1 MDRTTQIFGNK
12 IDNKTIK
19 KANKSKAKFYK
30 KFGDDQDAKYHVAI
44 EDIDTLNNINVS
56 NLVSS
61 DNQGSF
67 PDNSV
72 IVGNIR
78 MGFGHYRIAIAIAS
92 CANALGYKPF
102 WHDLSSYK
110 ESTGSKIIKHQN
122 DLYSMGSRWSQK
134 YKLFNKLYWEPLN
147 SEGFRKIEYNAVDQK
162 NAEIF
167 TPLYN
172 DFPKDIPY
180 IGTHVWPTQGAV
192 HAGLTNVV
200 NVIPDNWPMG
210 LHLAEGSIHT
220 VQTPFA
226 YLGYKTLNGFA
237 KNKLNEMPEGSIVE
251 TGYYIDHELVSNLEE
266 DTLNRLKRIED
277 GKPLRILLPVGGAG
291 AGKELFK
298 GMITFL
304 QPYIK
309 ENKVQLFLNFGDH
322 LNVWEYLK
330 DNVKGLEDQTTTVF
344 NNYKEY
350 LSLVENVDTLE
361 NGIYAFYHEDIFEAV
376 YSSNAIMRFMDII
389 ATKPSELAYYPIPKF
404 FIKRVGGH
412 EAYGAIH
419 SSEMGDG
426 TFECDTIEKIE
437 SMLLTFINEKDV
449 LKSLNNNILKLHKM
463 KRYHGGYEAV
473 KLATKKKSK

>member
-1 MDRTTQIFGNK
+1 MDRTSIIFGNK
-12 IDNKTIK
+12 ISQKTIK
-19 KANKSKAKFYK
+19 KAEKSKAKFYK
-30 KFGDDQDAKYHVAI
+30 KFGNDSNKKYHLGVR
-44 EDIDTLNNINVS
+44 DIDTLNPINTQ

-61 DNQGSF
+61 ETPIKLPENA
-67 PDNSV
+67 V
-72 IVGNIR
+72 IIGNIR

-92 CANALGYKPF
+92 CANALGYRPL
-102 WHDLSSYK
+102 WHDLSSYP

-122 DLYSMGSRWSQK
+122 NLYSMGSRWSQK

-167 TPLYN
+167 APLYT
-172 DFPKDIPY
+172 DFPKDVPY
-180 IGTHVWPTQGAV
+180 IGTHVWPAQGAV
-192 HAGLTNVV
+192 HAGLENVV

-237 KNKLNEMPEGSIVE
+237 KGKLEEMPEGSIVE
-251 TGYYIDHELVSNLEE
+251 TGYYIDHELVDNLKTDTEE
-266 DTLNRLKRIED
+266 RLKRIEE

-291 AGKELFK
+291 AGKEIFTE
-298 GMITFL
+298 MIKFL
-304 QPYIK
+304 LPYIN
-309 ENKVQLFLNFGDH
+309 EDKVKLFLNFGDH
-322 LNVWEYLK
+322 LNVWDYLK
-330 DNVKGLEDQTTTVF
+330 QNVKGLEEQTETVF
-344 NNYKEY
+344 NDYESYKK
-350 LSLVENVDTLE
+350 LVENVDSLDK
-361 NGIYAFYHEDIFEAV
+361 GIYAFYHEDIFEAV
-376 YSSNAIMRFMDII
+376 YSTNLIMRFMDII

-426 TFECDTIEKIE
+426 TFECDTIEKIND
-437 SMLLTFINEKDV
+437 MLLTLIHQKDV
-449 LKSLNNNILKLHKM
+449 LKSMNNNILKLHEM
-463 KRYHGGYEAV
+463 KRYHGGYEVV
-473 KLATKKKSK
+473 KLVTK

>member
-1 MDRTTQIFGNK
+1 MDKTNIIFGNN
-12 IDNKTIK
+12 IDKKTIK
-19 KANKSKAKFYK
+19 KANKSKKKFYK
-30 KFGDDQDAKYHVAI
+30 KFGDDKLNTYHMGI
-44 EDIDTLNNINVS
+44 SDIDTLGGINVS

-61 DNQGSF
+61 EKPLSL
-67 PDNSV
+67 PEKSV

-92 CANALGYKPF
+92 CANALGYKPL
-102 WHDLSSYK
+102 WHDLSSYP

-134 YKLFNKLYWEPLN
+134 YKLFNKFYWEPLN

-167 TPLYN
+167 TPLYSE
-172 DFPKDIPY
+172 FPKNTPY

-192 HAGLTNVV
+192 HSGMTNVV
-200 NVIPDNWPMG
+200 NVIPDNWPMA

-237 KNKLNEMPEGSIVE
+237 KQKLKEMPEGSIVE
-251 TGYYIDHELVSNLEE
+251 TGYYIDHELVDNLKA
-266 DTLNRLKRIED
+266 DTEARLKRLED
-277 GKPLRILLPVGGAG
+277 GKALRILLPVGGAG
-291 AGKELFK
+291 AGKEIFK
-298 GMITFL
+298 GMIEFL
-304 QPYIK
+304 MPYIK
-309 ENKVQLFLNFGDH
+309 DNKVQLFLNFGDH
-322 LNVWEYLK
+322 LNVWDYLK
-330 DNVKGLEDQTTTVF
+330 DNVKDLEMNTEKVF
-344 NNYKEY
+344 NDYSTYQEMVKD
-350 LSLVENVDTLE
+350 VDRLDK
-361 NGIYAFYHEDIFEAV
+361 GIYAFYHKDIFEAV
-376 YSSNAIMRFMDII
+376 YSTNLIMRYMDVI

-426 TFECDTIEKIE
+426 TFECDTVEKIKN
-437 SMLLTFINEKDV
+437 MLLTLINEKEV
-449 LKSLNNNILKLHKM
+449 LKSLNNNILKLHEM

-473 KLATKKKSK
+473 KLATKTK

>member
-1 MDRTTQIFGNK
+1 MSS
-12 IDNKTIK
+12 KTIK
-19 KANKSKAKFYK
+19 KAEKSKAKFYK
-30 KFGDDQDAKYHVAI
+30 KFGDDSLNTYHMGLS
-44 EDIDTLNNINVS
+44 EIDTLNGINVS
-56 NLVSS
+56 KIVSS
-61 DNQGSF
+61 KE
-67 PDNSV
+67 PLKLPEKSV
-72 IVGNIR
+72 VVGNIR

-92 CANALGYKPF
+92 CANALGYKPL

-134 YKLFNKLYWEPLN
+134 YKLFNKFYWEPLN
-147 SEGFRKIEYNAVDQK
+147 SEGFRKLEFNATDQK

-167 TPLYN
+167 KPLYK
-172 DFPKDIPY
+172 DFPKDVPY

-200 NVIPDNWPMG
+200 NVIPDNWPMA
-210 LHLAEGSIHT
+210 LHLSEGSIHT

-237 KNKLNEMPEGSIVE
+237 KTKLKEMPEGSLYE
-251 TGYYIDHELVSNLEE
+251 TGYYIDDELVSNLCE
-266 DTLNRLKRIED
+266 DTEARLKRLED
-277 GKPLRILLPVGGAG
+277 GKALRILLPVGGAG
-291 AGKELFK
+291 AGKEIFK
-298 GMITFL
+298 GMIDFL
-304 QPYIK
+304 LPYIK
-309 ENKVQLFLNFGDH
+309 EKRVQLFLNFGDH
-322 LNVWEYLK
+322 LNVYNYLK
-330 DNVKGLEDQTTTVF
+330 DNIKELDALTETVF
-344 NNYKEY
+344 NDYPKYQE
-350 LSLVENVDTLE
+350 LVKNVDQLDK
-361 NGIYAFYHEDIFEAV
+361 GIYAFYHEDIFEAV
-376 YSSNAIMRFMDII
+376 YSTNLIMRHMDLI

-449 LKSLNNNILKLHKM
+449 LRSLNKNILRLNEM
-463 KRYHGGYEAV
+463 KRYNGGYEAV
-473 KLATKKKSK
+473 KLATK